1 MPALVD
7 TAVVDSLAVLHQVEV
22 RLATFQVE
30 DMVDTDQVLA
40 PVVLV
45 DLLVAHRDM
54 LRVAAKVVMAM
65 EVKDLSDLLKIL
77 EVMEVDGLT
86 GAQALMVMDLLVVAE
101 LPVVM
106 AEESQ
111 KRLRLPNMWIDRCQ
125 QSQS

>member
-30 DMVDTDQVLA
+30 DMVDTDQ
-40 PVVLV
+40 VLV

-101 LPVVM
+101 QPVVM

-111 KRLRLPNMWIDRCQ
+111 KRSRLPNMWIDRCQ